1 MGKASC
7 TVGAFAAKGIGPRV
21 QGPGPRAQGPGP
33 RKSLRARAL
42 LLLLGPEP
50 WALGPDTND

>member
-21 QGPGPRAQGPGP
+21 QGPGP